1 MEERKMVNLLGITDL
16 AKRWG
21 YTRQG
26 VHKKMNEDE
35 EFPWPIAT
43 INSRTLVFS
52 EEDIIPYEQKRKEL
66 TDPQHKH
73 YLTHARFGYFIKH
86 GTELKKP

>member
-1 MEERKMVNLLGITDL
+1 MVNLLGITDL

-43 INSRTLVFS
+43 INVRTLVFS

-66 TDPQHKH
+66 TDPKHKH
-73 YLTHARFGYFIKH
+73 YLTHKRFGYFVKY
-86 GTELKKP
+86 GTELKRP

>member
-1 MEERKMVNLLGITDL
+1 MTKVKALNTVQEKNMEERKMVNLLGITDL

-52 EEDIIPYEQKRKEL
+52 
-66 TDPQHKH
+66 
-73 YLTHARFGYFIKH
+73 
-86 GTELKKP
+86 